1 VSRYL
6 LLPMQPTANGRLH
19 IGHGSGPYL
28 RADMLARS
36 LRRAGNDVQV
46 VTGSDVWENWI
57 LLAGMRLGWPP
68 ERTCRHF
75 HEAIGRDLRNLDIR
89 LDAWIDPREEEHAEA
104 YHRVHDDLLHELAE
118 SGSAELQT
126 ETIPVSADSGR
137 AVVGA
142 WLLGE
147 CPTCGRDVAGNACVY
162 CADRFEPAEV
172 VAPRSRLDEGPLRW
186 TEVRNWFLT
195 SPPAEQVVAALDAAG
210 VAPVL
215 LDPVERY
222 LRRTGTRYRLSQAGT
237 WGLKSK
243 LLDDGCVLANTYYH
257 YCVYGAEVAARLRGE
272 SWSALSP
279 GSDTVV
285 VALFGT
291 DNSQIGLVGPWT
303 IGAASTAVRPF
314 DHVVVSHML
323 YLEGHK
329 CSTSKDHGI
338 WISEV
343 LSRSSVT
350 ADELRFVLAQAPLD
364 EQVAAVMVDG
374 VLERVNALRSWRRE
388 RLEPALE
395 AILPADAVLARDG
408 IQTAVERQAAALRPD
423 RVRTPEAV
431 AVLEEWMRRSH
442 DGGESAWLA
451 GLALLAE
458 PVMPELAE
466 HVWSKLGFRGPPALR
481 DLERAT
487 AHATEDGLP
496 SWPVTPLTRAE
507 LQPLVHLQAE

>member
-1 VSRYL
+1 MSSYL

-19 IGHGSGPYL
+19 IGHGAGPYL

-36 LRRAGNDVQV
+36 LRRFGHDVQV
-46 VTGSDVWENWI
+46 VTGSDAWENWVV
-57 LLAGMRLGWPP
+57 LAGLRLGWPP
-68 ERTCRHF
+68 ERTARHF
-75 HEAIGRDLRNLDIR
+75 HEGIGRDLRNLDVR
-89 LDAWIDPREEEHAEA
+89 LDAWIDPRDEEHAEP

-118 SGSAELQT
+118 SRSAELQT
-126 ETIPVSADSGR
+126 ETIPVSSDSGR

-142 WLLGE
+142 WLLGR
-147 CPTCGRDVAGNACVY
+147 CPTCGRDAAGNACVY

-172 VAPRSRLDEGPLRW
+172 VAPRSRLEEGPLRW

-195 SPPAEQVVAALDAAG
+195 SPPAEQVLAALHAAG
-210 VAPVL
+210 APPFL

-237 WGLKSK
+237 WGLRSE

-257 YCVYGAEVAARLRGE
+257 YCVYAAQVAARLRGATQ
-272 SWSALSP
+272 SALSP
-279 GSDTVV
+279 GSETVV

-303 IGAASTAVRPF
+303 IGAASPAVRPF

-338 WISEV
+338 WISE
-343 LSRSSVT
+343 LLERSSVA

-364 EQVAAVMVDG
+364 EQVAAVTIEG
-374 VLERVNALRSWRRE
+374 LLETVNALRAWWRE
-388 RLEPALE
+388 RLAPALE
-395 AILPADAVLARDG
+395 AAGPAGAVPAQEG
-408 IQTAVERQAAALRPD
+408 IRAAVERQAAALRPD

-431 AVLEEWMRRSH
+431 AVLDEWMRRPH
-442 DGGESAWLA
+442 NGGERAWLA

-458 PVMPELAE
+458 PIMPELAG
-466 HVWSKLGFRGPPALR
+466 HVWRRLGFRGRPAL
-481 DLERAT
+481 DALEWTAARAS
-487 AHATEDGLP
+487 EDGVP
-496 SWPVTPLTRAE
+496 AWPVSPLTRQE